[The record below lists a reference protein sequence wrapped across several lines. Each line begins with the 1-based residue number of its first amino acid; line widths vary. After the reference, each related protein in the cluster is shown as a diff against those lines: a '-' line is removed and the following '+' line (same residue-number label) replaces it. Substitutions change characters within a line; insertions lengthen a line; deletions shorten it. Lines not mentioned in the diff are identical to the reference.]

1 LKFYNRGRVGNKNQQ
16 PVVDYALVL
25 VMVFGFAVLFNYI
38 DDMKETNAQSPTI
51 TATTADNTSS
61 LSINRNSPQPQHL
74 ANSTAGSLENFIM
87 GSFGNDRI
95 SGTPRNNI
103 IVALDGS
110 DSIHGLG
117 GDDKIQG
124 NEGADQLYGEAGN
137 DVVQGGTGSDQLYG
151 GDGDDIIAGGVDDD
165 YLVGGQGD
173 DKLYGDVG
181 DDILVG
187 EPGSDYFDCGDG
199 VDVVIDFNLTEGDD
213 SAGNCEEIQNGR

>member
-1 LKFYNRGRVGNKNQQ
+1 LKCDNRVPFDNKNQ
-16 PVVDYALVL
+16 PIVYALAIVII
-25 VMVFGFAVLFNYI
+25 FGFSVSYIYI
-38 DDMKETNAQSPTI
+38 DFAKETGAHAQTI
-51 TATTADNTSS
+51 TATKIGNTSS
-61 LSINRNSPQPQHL
+61 PFINRNSPQPQPL
-74 ANSTAGSLENFIM
+74 TNSTANGLENFVM

-95 SGTPRNNI
+95 SGTPGNDI

-117 GDDKIQG
+117 GNDKIQG

-151 GDGDDIIAGGVDDD
+151 GDGDDIMAGGVDDD
-165 YLVGGQGD
+165 YLVGGTGN

-187 EPGSDYFDCGDG
+187 GPGGDYFDCGEG
-199 VDVVIDFNLTEGDD
+199 VDVVIDFNLTDGDD
-213 SAGNCEEIQNGR
+213 SAGNCEEIQNGG

>member
-1 LKFYNRGRVGNKNQQ
+1 MKFYNCGRVDNENQQ
-16 PVVDYALVL
+16 PFVGYALVL
-25 VMVFGFAVLFNYI
+25 AIVLGFAVLFNYVGNI
-38 DDMKETNAQSPTI
+38 KETGAQSPSI
-51 TATTADNTSS
+51 TATTVDNTSS
-61 LSINRNSPQPQHL
+61 LSINRNSPQPQHFT
-74 ANSTAGSLENFIM
+74 NSTAESLENFIM

-151 GDGDDIIAGGVDDD
+151 GDGDDIMAGGVDDD
-165 YLVGGQGD
+165 YLVGGQGN

-187 EPGSDYFDCGDG
+187 GPGSDYFDCGEG

-213 SAGNCEEIQNGR
+213 SAGNCEEIQNGK